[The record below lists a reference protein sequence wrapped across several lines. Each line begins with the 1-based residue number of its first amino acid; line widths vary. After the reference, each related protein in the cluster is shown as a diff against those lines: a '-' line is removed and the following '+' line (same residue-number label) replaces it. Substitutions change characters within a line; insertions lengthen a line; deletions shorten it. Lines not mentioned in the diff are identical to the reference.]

1 MDTDMDGC
9 LDPRPAGRTV
19 GAAEAVALG
28 GFVAFLVVPWPARI
42 AAAVVMAAGALGAV
56 GLAAAWMCRGRGSP
70 TLGILTI
77 VSSLGLVGS
86 VAYLS
91 SLADEPAAIPVGG
104 TLALLLSLVGLLV
117 TGLRLRRR

>member
-1 MDTDMDGC
+1 MDTH
-9 LDPRPAGRTV
+9 LSDPPAGRTV

-28 GFVAFLVVPWPARI
+28 GFVAFLVVPSPARV
-42 AAAVVMAAGALGAV
+42 AAAAVMAAGALGAV
-56 GLAAAWMCRGRGSP
+56 VLAAVWMRRRGGSRA
-70 TLGILTI
+70 LGAVTI
-77 VSSLGLVGS
+77 ASALGLVGS

-104 TLALLLSLVGLLV
+104 TFALLLSLVGLVV